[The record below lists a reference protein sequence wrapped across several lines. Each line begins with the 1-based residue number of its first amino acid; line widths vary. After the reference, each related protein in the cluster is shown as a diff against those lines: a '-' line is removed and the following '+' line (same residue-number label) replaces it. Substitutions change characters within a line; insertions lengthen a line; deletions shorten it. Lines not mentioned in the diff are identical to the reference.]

1 VRTPNLVSTSTWSS
15 YLPRTLNSWF
25 LKTRLIIMS
34 AESIPETPRT
44 PVIKLEVRLLLCHV
58 RQFHYDLDSYG
69 KNLSLLQ
76 FARYG
81 TLPFLSKT
89 WSFVEIVIFFLN
101 RDLCSW
107 FDLERSSLFLSFVRG
122 SMRNQVDRYLV

>member
-89 WSFVEIVIFFLN
+89 WSFVEIVIFFSTEIYVPGLIWN
-101 RDLCSW
+101 DRRYFSPLCEVV
-107 FDLERSSLFLSFVRG
+107 FFFLRTS
-122 SMRNQVDRYLV
+122 